1 MTRERGDGDGE
12 ESGRRIGGSV
22 GRRRDRA
29 GTAEESGRWVGER
42 KRVADQVRTRF
53 NHDFPLLNSES

>member
-1 MTRERGDGDGE
+1 MFRLE
-12 ESGRRIGGSV
+12 EPLSQEEK
-22 GRRRDRA
+22 DDKRA
-29 GTAEESGRWVGER
+29 GKGKNRVGGPADRWVGER